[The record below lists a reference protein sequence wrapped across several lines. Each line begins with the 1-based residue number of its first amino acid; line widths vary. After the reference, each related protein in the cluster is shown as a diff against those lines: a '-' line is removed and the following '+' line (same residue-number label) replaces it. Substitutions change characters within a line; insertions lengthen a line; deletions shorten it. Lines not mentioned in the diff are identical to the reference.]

1 MSTKPLTLL
10 VMSALLPLH
19 LACTTPAPKPS
30 DDTPKEQT
38 TAPKDNAT
46 TPASITGN
54 YSDEHVV
61 MVMGED
67 DQEVEEQVIDC
78 LSLKED
84 GESLSFDV
92 MLVQDN
98 EHSCSLSGKAAKQAD
113 GTFLYTEEIEDQGTC
128 KLLITVKDATIELTD
143 VEEICRTYYCGMRA
157 SFDGATFKRNTQDT
171 LLKACTMR

>member
-1 MSTKPLTLL
+1 MTAKPLAIL

-38 TAPKDNAT
+38 T
-46 TPASITGN
+46 TPQDTSTASSITGN

-98 EHSCSLSGKAAKQAD
+98 DHSCSLSGKAAKQAD
-113 GTFLYTEEIEDQGTC
+113 GTFLYTEEIEDRGTC
-128 KLLITVKDATIELTD
+128 KLLITVQASTIELTD
-143 VEEICRTYYCGMRA
+143 VDELCRSSYCGMRA
-157 SFDGATFKRNTQDT
+157 SFDGATFKRDTQDT